1 MLSSPALTVQSQNK
15 AATLMCVEAPWVR
28 HVDNESVVRHEL
40 CQVHAAQVLGMC
52 GIVGGLLE
60 AAECG
65 HVLEFFIWVF
75 PSRQSSRQSRNGF
88 RDPSTGR
95 IGSGLGGVIGHPILL
110 SSKVS
115 LRNCFQDLLACL

>member
-28 HVDNESVVRHEL
+28 HVDNESVIGHEV

-52 GIVGGLLE
+52 GIMGGLLE
-60 AAECG
+60 AAGCG

-75 PSRQSSRQSRNGF
+75 PSRQSSRQGRNGF
-88 RDPSTGR
+88 R
-95 IGSGLGGVIGHPILL
+95 GSKHWDQALGG
-110 SSKVS
+110 
-115 LRNCFQDLLACL
+115 